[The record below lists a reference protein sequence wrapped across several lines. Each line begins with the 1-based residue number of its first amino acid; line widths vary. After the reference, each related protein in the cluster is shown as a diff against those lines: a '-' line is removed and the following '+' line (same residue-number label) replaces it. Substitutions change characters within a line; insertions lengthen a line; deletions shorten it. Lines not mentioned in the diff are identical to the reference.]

1 MKHCCA
7 LCDKSTVT
15 HTVWASECSVQ
26 KKMILQ
32 VKLAFEA
39 HSSHF
44 QVCTKSEAVNNQNK
58 TNVRRRNSNIS
69 FTDFFTIHT
78 THTDNFVTVSVM
90 RTDKTEKMNEKMLQ
104 AFFKKILLKERTY
117 KVVKRKWG
125 QPSVTTLNVL
135 FLKGSQNI
143 CMTILNS

>member
-1 MKHCCA
+1 
-7 LCDKSTVT
+7 
-15 HTVWASECSVQ
+15 
-26 KKMILQ
+26 MILQ
-32 VKLAFEA
+32 VKLAFET
-39 HSSHF
+39 HSFHF

-104 AFFKKILLKERTY
+104 SFFKKILLKERTY
-117 KVVKRKWG
+117 KVVKRK
-125 QPSVTTLNVL
+125 
-135 FLKGSQNI
+135 
-143 CMTILNS
+143 